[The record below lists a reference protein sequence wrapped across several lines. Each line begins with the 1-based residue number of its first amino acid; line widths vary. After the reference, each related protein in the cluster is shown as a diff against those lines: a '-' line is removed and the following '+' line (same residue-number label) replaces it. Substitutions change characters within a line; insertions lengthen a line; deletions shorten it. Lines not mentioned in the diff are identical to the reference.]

1 MQLLPL
7 LGAGAAIAAAALLL
21 DLAPATAG
29 TAQPSAP
36 AIAPANATA
45 RVAAAGHDVLV
56 VQGDRDRV
64 VVTHVVKK
72 TDPWAG
78 NPKAMASD
86 WRLEIRAADGAL
98 LDTVLLDLTPFATR
112 VEDKGRARRVEG
124 CVVIDSRIAMLVN
137 APRHHDAAVYEFF
150 RGTDSLGRYDAVEI
164 LRLAEG
170 GR

>member
-7 LGAGAAIAAAALLL
+7 LGGGAAIAAAALFL
-21 DLAPATAG
+21 DLAPAVATG
-29 TAQPSAP
+29 TKPASAAP
-36 AIAPANATA
+36 APVLAPAAD
-45 RVAAAGHDVLV
+45 AGHDVLV
-56 VQGDRDRV
+56 VQGDRDHLAITNV
-64 VVTHVVKK
+64 VRKA
-72 TDPWAG
+72 DPWAG

-98 LDTVLLDLTPFATR
+98 LDTVLLDVTPFATR

-137 APRHHDAAVYEFF
+137 APRHPDAAGYEFF
-150 RGTDSLGRYDAVEI
+150 RGTESIGRCDATEVV
-164 LRLAEG
+164 RLAEG